1 MGFQWI
7 TDIEV
12 TLRDR
17 EEMIIVGRGRWKV
30 ENDGFNNQKNG
41 LYWISYINSQ
51 ASNVMKY
58 HYLLTQ
64 IAYMVM

>member
-1 MGFQWI
+1 
-7 TDIEV
+7 
-12 TLRDR
+12 
-17 EEMIIVGRGRWKV
+17 MIIVGRGRWKV